1 MNKFYTHLLP
11 RQEALH
17 HSTVLV
23 TPPHLYILHPVNAF
37 RLKLV
42 NLHHHGLLRT
52 WVSPHQQSLHPL
64 ETTFPWSRI
73 LSPLQIPGV
82 PLCEPHLAL
91 WRTLLGRLGQLH
103 LHMGMRHHGTRMNPC
118 VPGASALRLQR
129 RVLMPTMNSPAHT
142 LRSHLQLQRPQPRHR
157 IIQGAM

>member
-1 MNKFYTHLLP
+1 MDKFYTHLLP

-17 HSTVLV
+17 CSPVLV
-23 TPPHLYILHPVNAF
+23 TLPHRYILHLVNAF
-37 RLKLV
+37 RQKLV
-42 NLHHHGLLRT
+42 ILHHHGLLRT
-52 WVSPHQQSLHPL
+52 WVSPRPQSSHPL
-64 ETTFPWSRI
+64 ETTFPWNRI
-73 LSPLQIPGV
+73 LLRLQILGV
-82 PLCEPHLAL
+82 PLCEPHLAP
-91 WRTLLGRLGQLH
+91 WRTLQDRHGQLH

-129 RVLMPTMNSPAHT
+129 RAWMPTMNSPAHT